1 ESGQL
6 TTVDGH
12 YELTGS
18 LSTLTIPA
26 TLQDSLM
33 ARLDRLVTAKAV
45 AQYAAVLGRQFRSEE
60 HTSELQSRVDLV
72 CRLLLEKKKT
82 HIEKSSGGLAAHYHG
97 SSWATKAKQI
107 HDSLDDVAAKMASS
121 NDKVK

>member
-1 ESGQL
+1 SRASPGIGFASSCSGLAHRAGQ
-6 TTVDGH
+6 
-12 YELTGS
+12 S
-18 LSTLTIPA
+18 LRHA
-26 TLQDSLM
+26 QQLQDIAVRELSIGGM
-33 ARLDRLVTAKAV
+33 AEPGQHLVQAV
-45 AQYAAVLGRQFRSEE
+45 RSEE

-82 HIEKSSGGLAAHYHG
+82 HIQKSSGGLAAHYHG